1 MSLPL
6 LKEELSLTKVSGR
19 MNSEAMI
26 SGPILHLE
34 EPLSFWGGLDP
45 ATGVITDIHHPQVGV
60 CVTGKI
66 LVMEHGRGSSSSS
79 SVVLELIRNKAGPVA
94 IILLE
99 MDTHIVLGSI
109 AAEEL
114 YGLFMPIIVVS
125 RDILENLHTG
135 DIVNIDPT
143 NELVSFS

>member
-1 MSLPL
+1 
-6 LKEELSLTKVSGR
+6 
-19 MNSEAMI
+19 
-26 SGPILHLE
+26 
-34 EPLSFWGGLDP
+34 
-45 ATGVITDIHHPQVGV
+45 
-60 CVTGKI
+60 
-66 LVMEHGRGSSSSS
+66 MEHGRGSSSSS

-114 YGLFMPIIVVS
+114 YGLLMPIIVVS
-125 RDILENLHTG
+125 RDILESLHTG

>member
-6 LKEELSLTKVSGR
+6 LKEELFLTKVSGR

-114 YGLFMPIIVVS
+114 YGLLMPIIVVS
-125 RDILENLHTG
+125 RDILESLHTG

-143 NELVSFS
+143 NKLVSFS

>member
-6 LKEELSLTKVSGR
+6 LKEKLSLTKVSGR

-45 ATGVITDIHHPQVGV
+45 ATGVITDIHHPQVEV

-114 YGLFMPIIVVS
+114 YGLLMPIIVVS
-125 RDILENLHTG
+125 RDILESLHTG
-135 DIVNIDPT
+135 DIVNIDPK